1 MTLEQYAYL
10 AEILGVAIVV
20 ITFIFLTIQLRLGT
34 RALKAG
40 TVQNLQN
47 QTMAVYGMLLDDMD
61 LFMKGM
67 EDPTSLNK
75 LDRAKFNALMTV
87 NFHALQNAYF
97 QIQSGAYDDCM
108 QVRKTPPKRGRNPRP
123 RSASKAPTGLA
134 GARAV
139 SELCSETE
147 RQRIE
152 VVVDIGFH
160 GERVP
165 GRKKVSAH

>member
-10 AEILGVAIVV
+10 VAIVV
-20 ITFIFLTIQLRLGT
+20 ITFVFLTIQLRLGT

-47 QTMAVYGMLLDDMD
+47 QTMAVYGMLLEDMD

-108 QVRKTPPKRGRNPRP
+108 QEGWWQVMRNNFLSPGYRRYWERRQFMLDPGFCDFVEKEVMKRDPTPEY
-123 RSASKAPTGLA
+123 A
-134 GARAV
+134 
-139 SELCSETE
+139 
-147 RQRIE
+147 
-152 VVVDIGFH
+152 
-160 GERVP
+160 ERV
-165 GRKKVSAH
+165 SA